1 MYPLGS
7 IGGSAIAR
15 RDVIAINETRRL
27 RMPDPKYPLDQMN
40 KADGLDLLRGTPDN
54 YSKMI
59 IFDPQYREVLDQLK
73 YGNEGDR
80 QKG

>member
-1 MYPLGS
+1 
-7 IGGSAIAR
+7 
-15 RDVIAINETRRL
+15 
-27 RMPDPKYPLDQMN
+27 MPDPKYPLDQMN